1 MFAIWI
7 LDFSFF
13 LSLFSRPE
21 VCEAATTAIP
31 MKRTSRLL
39 VAAVA
44 VLGVLLA
51 TAGFTSEPGAEAATA
66 AFILDILPQLMGGP
80 PKNSF
85 PRLSRCPHCMR
96 AEASVGSSAQLRPLP
111 ADIDAHDPDW
121 QQRLQA
127 VMHSEPAVVRGLQYV
142 ESRRFGNMSGLNV
155 PRLRELYRGRSVTT
169 FTHMTHDTS
178 AVDMSFDDFADRMND
193 EEEMLYARAMPDV
206 TGAFNNFDLDWVAG
220 TLWGRLWSWRFTQFT
235 GGKPLQG
242 RIGLGFVGSKH
253 VWTQAHCD
261 VGSSSFLMLHGR
273 KRWVFFSPTQTRW
286 MYPYGQYRN
295 VAYNAGLDVFA
306 PNLTEVPLFANVRG
320 YEVVLQP
327 GVRRIHPPAASA
339 SPRQWPAPP
348 LPAASA
354 ATAHNV
360 RGARRVRR
368 RHLLPGPCRGCR
380 AAH

>member
-1 MFAIWI
+1 
-7 LDFSFF
+7 
-13 LSLFSRPE
+13 
-21 VCEAATTAIP
+21 

-85 PRLSRCPHCMR
+85 PRL
-96 AEASVGSSAQLRPLP
+96 
-111 ADIDAHDPDW
+111 
-121 QQRLQA
+121 
-127 VMHSEPAVVRGLQYV
+127 
-142 ESRRFGNMSGLNV
+142 
-155 PRLRELYRGRSVTT
+155 
-169 FTHMTHDTS
+169 
-178 AVDMSFDDFADRMND
+178 
-193 EEEMLYARAMPDV
+193 
-206 TGAFNNFDLDWVAG
+206 
-220 TLWGRLWSWRFTQFT
+220 
-235 GGKPLQG
+235 
-242 RIGLGFVGSKH
+242 
-253 VWTQAHCD
+253 
-261 VGSSSFLMLHGR
+261 
-273 KRWVFFSPTQTRW
+273 
-286 MYPYGQYRN
+286 
-295 VAYNAGLDVFA
+295 
-306 PNLTEVPLFANVRG
+306 
-320 YEVVLQP
+320 
-327 GVRRIHPPAASA
+327 RRIHPPAASA

>member
-1 MFAIWI
+1 M
-7 LDFSFF
+7 
-13 LSLFSRPE
+13 SRPE